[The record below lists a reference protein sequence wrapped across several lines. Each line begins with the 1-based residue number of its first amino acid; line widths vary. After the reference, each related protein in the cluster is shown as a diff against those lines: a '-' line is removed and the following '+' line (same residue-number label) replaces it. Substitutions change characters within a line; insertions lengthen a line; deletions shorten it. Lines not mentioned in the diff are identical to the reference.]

1 MVKIEHP
8 LSKNMELVSTHDLNG
23 QPGFQMALQVVD
35 GHYYLYVTTY
45 YHQGWQILDVTDP
58 THMICKHLDDPRGK
72 SGTVHPKIQIADGIM
87 ITASG
92 QRVRFLPMEGV
103 DYDDYDSGIEIWDVK
118 TDPMNPTLLG
128 YWDNSGGEGIDG
140 NNTHRNYYDGGRYVY
155 TTSTC
160 PGFLNNI
167 LRIID
172 IIDPA
177 HPKEVGRWYLKEQWL
192 DGMDHVEWDVNKI
205 QPGSLSPYP
214 GYKHYHLHMPQVKDG
229 YAYLAYC
236 GYGLVIL
243 DVHDVTR
250 PKYVGS
256 LKIDPPFSDFIS
268 CHTALPMSGYNKDY
282 LILTQEMGGDGR
294 HAQFAGIVDISDKE
308 HPTLVSMFPPY
319 SVPEDA
325 PFKNSTTS
333 KPVEDGAPFLKLTS
347 TILSPDLNSFLT
359 NGASTKWTLLS
370 HLPGTKVKYLFLTIL
385 CLNCSCKFLKAD
397 LLLATIRHP
406 EVSLSRRWANSKNLC
421 SGFRAR
427 SASIKPNSMPL
438 PP

>member
-128 YWDNSGGEGIDG
+128 YWDNGGGEGIDG

-160 PGFLNNI
+160 PGSE
-167 LRIID
+167 
-172 IIDPA
+172 P
-177 HPKEVGRWYLKEQWL
+177 
-192 DGMDHVEWDVNKI
+192 
-205 QPGSLSPYP
+205 
-214 GYKHYHLHMPQVKDG
+214 
-229 YAYLAYC
+229 
-236 GYGLVIL
+236 
-243 DVHDVTR
+243 
-250 PKYVGS
+250 
-256 LKIDPPFSDFIS
+256 
-268 CHTALPMSGYNKDY
+268 
-282 LILTQEMGGDGR
+282 
-294 HAQFAGIVDISDKE
+294 
-308 HPTLVSMFPPY
+308 
-319 SVPEDA
+319 
-325 PFKNSTTS
+325 
-333 KPVEDGAPFLKLTS
+333 
-347 TILSPDLNSFLT
+347 
-359 NGASTKWTLLS
+359 
-370 HLPGTKVKYLFLTIL
+370 
-385 CLNCSCKFLKAD
+385 CK
-397 LLLATIRHP
+397 
-406 EVSLSRRWANSKNLC
+406 
-421 SGFRAR
+421 
-427 SASIKPNSMPL
+427 
-438 PP
+438 